1 MRCEACRRVHSK
13 VQNPPFL
20 TYLQQCHRPYNSD
33 ICVYCKKRGIECVM
47 KWGPKKEMALQL
59 AKEFPT
65 PPEAVVSQDEGRRL
79 QYLMQ
84 HPLPSTLYGLVQKAI
99 TVYGKSISC
108 PSLRLAILSVFD
120 NVIPFENRCE
130 EHLLDAVSIIAKKN
144 LSTLEEGDLIAI
156 AFLSKSTSLYLSR
169 NRYTSHAKLPA
180 YSVHLRW
187 FVETMKDL
195 LQKTNG
201 DVMTHPL
208 GEFWVVL
215 TSIIIDSFP
224 VCLQGDSFWE
234 LCALR
239 RQIPGLDSINSEFTS
254 NQKLLALLPKEV
266 TPPDFW
272 QMGYAWYTFSNRWFK
287 TTLLAFSTA
296 LPEELGHRFE
306 KSLYMRSALEDVR
319 TEIES
324 HEASELRTVVLSD
337 LFSDAPY
344 PEVEIPLHWG
354 IARLM
359 VYLNIQSYIHLLL
372 ALMLDA
378 PTIQMAVTSPDAAE
392 HALSVISGAKN
403 LLFDSTG
410 FNHKPLGMAV
420 LFTFIATLVHPI
432 SQFDEGTPNV

>member
-1 MRCEACRRVHSK
+1 
-13 VQNPPFL
+13 
-20 TYLQQCHRPYNSD
+20 
-33 ICVYCKKRGIECVM
+33 M
-47 KWGPKKEMALQL
+47 KWGPKKEIALKL
-59 AKEFPT
+59 AKQFPT
-65 PPEAVVSQDEGRRL
+65 PAEAVVSQDEGRRL
-79 QYLMQ
+79 QYLML
-84 HPLPSTLYGLVQKAI
+84 HPLPSTMYGLVQRAM
-99 TVYGKSISC
+99 TVYGASIAC

-144 LSTLEEGDLIAI
+144 LSTLEEGDLMAI

-169 NRYTSHAKLPA
+169 NRHTSHAKLPS

-195 LQKTNG
+195 LHKTNG

-208 GEFWVVL
+208 GEFWLVL
-215 TSIIIDSFP
+215 MSIIIDSFP
-224 VCLQGDSFWE
+224 ICLQEDSFWE

-239 RQIPGLDSINSEFTS
+239 RQIPGLDFINSEFIS
-254 NQKLLALLPKEV
+254 NQKLLALLPREV

-272 QMGYAWYTFSNRWFK
+272 HMGYAWYTFNNRWFK
-287 TTLLAFSTA
+287 TTLFAFSTS
-296 LPEELGHRFE
+296 LPDQLGHRFE
-306 KSLYMRSALEDVR
+306 KNLDMRSALEDVR

-324 HEASELRTVVLSD
+324 HEASELRIVVLSD

-359 VYLNIQSYIHLLL
+359 VYLNIQSYIRLLL

-378 PTIQMAVTSPDAAE
+378 PTIQTAVTSPDAVK

-403 LLFDSTG
+403 LLFDNVG
-410 FNHKPLGMAV
+410 FNHKPLRMAV
-420 LFTFIATLVHPI
+420 LFTFIAALVHPI
-432 SQFDEGTPNV
+432 SQLNKGTPNVENCLPS